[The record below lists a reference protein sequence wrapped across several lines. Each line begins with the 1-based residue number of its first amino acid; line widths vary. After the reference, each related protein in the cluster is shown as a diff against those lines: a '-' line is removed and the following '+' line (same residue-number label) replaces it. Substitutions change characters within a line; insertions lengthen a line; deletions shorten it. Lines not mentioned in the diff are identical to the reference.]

1 MTEKVCLNTCVYP
14 CVCVSVCVHRAQP
27 SHRLNE
33 LHAILKD
40 AKLVCEREHAR
51 SSGGS

>member
-1 MTEKVCLNTCVYP
+1 MTEKVCLNTCV
-14 CVCVSVCVHRAQP
+14 CVCACVQAHCAQP

-40 AKLVCEREHAR
+40 AKLVCEREPAR